1 MPVANPRVRCKSFAH
16 HVIVGPGFGASG
28 GVLARNLEQF
38 GCSMI
43 SLSLC
48 DQVLLILLPLSLL
61 GFEHWMEVAVG

>member
-1 MPVANPRVRCKSFAH
+1 MPVANLRVRRKCFANY
-16 HVIVGPGFGASG
+16 VIVGPGYGASG
-28 GVLARNLEQF
+28 RVLARNLKQF

-48 DQVLLILLPLSLL
+48 NRVLLILLPLSLL